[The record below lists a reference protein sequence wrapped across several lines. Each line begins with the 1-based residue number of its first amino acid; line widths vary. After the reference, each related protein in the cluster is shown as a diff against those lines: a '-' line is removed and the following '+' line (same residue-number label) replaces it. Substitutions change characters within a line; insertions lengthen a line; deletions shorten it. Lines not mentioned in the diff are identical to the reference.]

1 MPKAGKP
8 RKKYKPK
15 RTLVGNIRGGANI
28 LAKLSVS
35 NEPLDELTIK
45 KTLLP
50 FKQFIE
56 KLKTGE
62 ADSQIFYNACAF
74 HYQYITILE
83 VISRSKINADA
94 ETEMLARLQN
104 SVRKDTAIN
113 VTIGVFSDI
122 SQRYFKTEKWVGKG
136 DEIKHLENIAHDMEE
151 VLRVISWHH
160 FMTAFKESE
169 HVLDSEMYRSRK
181 TKSQPLKKSRPN

>member
-1 MPKAGKP
+1 
-8 RKKYKPK
+8 
-15 RTLVGNIRGGANI
+15 
-28 LAKLSVS
+28 
-35 NEPLDELTIK
+35 
-45 KTLLP
+45 
-50 FKQFIE
+50 
-56 KLKTGE
+56 
-62 ADSQIFYNACAF
+62 
-74 HYQYITILE
+74 
-83 VISRSKINADA
+83 
-94 ETEMLARLQN
+94 MLARLQN